1 MVLLVGPCFF
11 ADSPCNYLWSALR
24 GEDLC
29 LVGQAGAWGVEAWVL
44 KKSPIFI
51 LNNFLSFNLKNG
63 TWFPPSSFCGELDS
77 LATASGDAYKTS
89 VQRFS
94 TFCKVL
100 NFSLVSWTLNNWQN
114 LNWQRG
120 LLEAL
125 PPLIFL
131 QQAIKFQEMIHIK
144 SRSRQEDLS
153 QTASVK
159 FCQLVQKRRAHL
171 TSGQFWHLSCPCIRV
186 PCSLPT
192 KPRSWRNL
200 FRWRDFVATLKV
212 ITLATRLMILDNVR
226 LL

>member
-100 NFSLVSWTLNNWQN
+100 NFTLVSWTLNNWKKTWIGREGCLKPCHPSSSFN
-114 LNWQRG
+114 R
-120 LLEAL
+120 
-125 PPLIFL
+125 
-131 QQAIKFQEMIHIK
+131 
-144 SRSRQEDLS
+144 RLS
-153 QTASVK
+153 FRKWYISNQDQDGKICPKLHWSNFVSLCK
-159 FCQLVQKRRAHL
+159 KEGHKI
-171 TSGQFWHLSCPCIRV
+171 WHLVNFDIWAALVFACLV
-186 PCSLPT
+186 LFQ
-192 KPRSWRNL
+192 RSHGVGKIFSDEETSSRP
-200 FRWRDFVATLKV
+200 
-212 ITLATRLMILDNVR
+212 
-226 LL
+226 